1 MRVATLE
8 VDFRIPGSH
17 SLKEKRKV
25 VASLKD
31 RIRRRFPVAV
41 AEVGSQEFHAR
52 GLLGVA
58 AVMTTSVVVPVVDG
72 LGEFPGSV
80 GCESAT
86 GLLEKVA
93 GHGNGV
99 HGFLG
104 HGGGQQTD
112 DLPVGVA
119 AASAVVLLEGSGA
132 V

>member
-58 AVMTTSVVVPVVDG
+58 AVSETGAPIHHALDAIVRLIESDPRLLVVD
-72 LGEFPGSV
+72 V
-80 GCESAT
+80 
-86 GLLEKVA
+86 VR
-93 GHGNGV
+93 
-99 HGFLG
+99 
-104 HGGGQQTD
+104 D
-112 DLPVGVA
+112 DW
-119 AASAVVLLEGSGA
+119 
-132 V
+132 